1 MLLEGVLAEEFGVS
15 RTPVRQALQRLTYEG
30 LIEVRTGVG
39 SVVSP
44 LEPAQR
50 NMHFLVHHEL
60 LGLVARF
67 PDEPIPSQIARRLDM
82 IHAQGS
88 SGRSADIE
96 SLYALFTEFN
106 ALLSQMIPDP
116 IIADAHLISGWRIV
130 RWLLADVQTGQGR
143 LVTGAFDRI
152 WTMCRDTGNGKAAF
166 FPRSVAAHTFQKGLI
181 HGFGA
186 TRGRGSASSDRA
198 HPKWFPAADRID
210 PEPPDRKRRRYRPPP
225 KRAQPQP
232 RRLKGEMRAGRF
244 REGRRSPVCR
254 SRSRTA
260 RHRIVP
266 HNQPSRLCH
275 DPAPPTSAPNS
286 QRKMSIL
293 SEIYA

>member
-1 MLLEGVLAEEFGVS
+1 MTIYIAKPRAGDIADAIRKRICLNVQDGQAMLLEGVLAEEFGVS

-166 FPRSVAAHTFQKGLI
+166 FREASQLI
-181 HGFGA
+181 L
-186 TRGRGSASSDRA
+186 S
-198 HPKWFPAADRID
+198 
-210 PEPPDRKRRRYRPPP
+210 
-225 KRAQPQP
+225 KRA
-232 RRLKGEMRAGRF
+232 
-244 REGRRSPVCR
+244 
-254 SRSRTA
+254 
-260 RHRIVP
+260 
-266 HNQPSRLCH
+266 
-275 DPAPPTSAPNS
+275 
-286 QRKMSIL
+286 
-293 SEIYA
+293 